1 MTSGVPRPIALIVG
15 SLSGTLLS
23 ELTKYVGRVSA
34 SELEKEMDILS
45 FELSSQNPDP
55 PQPNT
60 YALDVL
66 HVDTDSN
73 SYNNSEFKQYNTIV
87 DDDSK
92 NVNTLNHTTPSDSYN
107 TISSQSVVST
117 SSDISNSN
125 GSNNN
130 DDTLPAKY
138 FSHASNDTTS
148 SLSLVS
154 SEAEILS
161 SLDAVTINS
170 SRSDLNNISIT
181 STSAL
186 IHSQITISNT
196 SSDVDDNESPL
207 PEELL
212 RVIDPDKEVI
222 SKKEIAADITRWL
235 VFDEL
240 ESLLEIPSEPYVAK
254 LLTYF
259 ALGGVSSTAGY
270 ALKRALNKSLL
281 NVNETLWKDVLE
293 GGILFSTYS
302 LLNDYLL
309 TVAPNGLFDQELPF
323 YSLIETIETDVEEVT
338 VFKK

>member
-73 SYNNSEFKQYNTIV
+73 SYNN

-107 TISSQSVVST
+107 TLSSQLVVST

-161 SLDAVTINS
+161 SLAAVTINS

-259 ALGGVSSTAGY
+259 ALGGVSATAGY